1 MSPER
6 ANAYRR
12 VIQTLNDLGPS
23 KLLEDEQDRIRDA
36 ADNLIFSRDLLEDSE
51 AREALDD
58 VERLCSELVESGRW
72 EQVTATRLANDVSQC
87 GPALPAELK
96 AA

>member
-12 VIQTLNDLGPS
+12 VTWTLRELGPS
-23 KLLEDEQDRIRDA
+23 KLLDHEQDLIRRS
-36 ADNLIFSRDLLEDSE
+36 ADNLIFSSDLAEDLA
-51 AREALDD
+51 AREALAD
-58 VERLCSELVESGRW
+58 VEQLCLALVESGRW
-72 EQVTATRLANDVSQC
+72 EQVTAARLAEDLTGC
-87 GPALPAELK
+87 GPPRSVELK

>member
-36 ADNLIFSRDLLEDSE
+36 ADNLIFSRDLLEDSA

-58 VERLCSELVESGRW
+58 VERLCGELVENGRW

-87 GPALPAELK
+87 GPPLPTKLK

>member
-6 ANAYRR
+6 TLAYRR
-12 VIQTLNDLGPS
+12 VMKTLKELGPS
-23 KLLEDEQDRIRDA
+23 KLLDPEQDRVRHA
-36 ADNLIFSRDLLEDSE
+36 ADNLIFSVNLAQDVA

-58 VERLCSELVESGRW
+58 VERLCRALTESGRW
-72 EQVTATRLANDVSQC
+72 EQVTADRLVSDISAC
-87 GPALPAELK
+87 GPGEPAELK

>member
-6 ANAYRR
+6 TLAYRR
-12 VIQTLNDLGPS
+12 VMKTLNELGPAS
-23 KLLEDEQDRIRDA
+23 CSGGEQDRIRYA
-36 ADNLIFSRDLLEDSE
+36 ADNLIFSSDLAADGA

-58 VERLCSELVESGRW
+58 VERLCDALTESGRW
-72 EQVTATRLANDVSQC
+72 EHVTARRLANDVAGC
-87 GPALPAELK
+87 GPGCSAERR

>member
-6 ANAYRR
+6 TRAYRR
-12 VIQTLNDLGPS
+12 VIKTLNDLGPS
-23 KLLEDEQDRIRDA
+23 KLQGGEQDRIRYA
-36 ADNLIFSRDLLEDSE
+36 ADNLIFSSDLAGDVA

-58 VERLCSELVESGRW
+58 VERLCDALTECGRW
-72 EQVTATRLANDVSQC
+72 EHVTALRLANDVAGC
-87 GPALPAELK
+87 GPGRAAERR